1 MSPRRRFGAF
11 AVLAVLLVG
20 AVAGTVIFS
29 LYRVGLERERE
40 HLVHLV
46 ESQAALSEAVYS
58 AHLAE
63 ASGDAAEALYWTLEH
78 LEGAAAG
85 LGTLDGVGGL
95 AISRI
100 VRDTL
105 VIEIAVGVDAS
116 RAGERVPLPSSVLAL
131 HQDAVL
137 GASGTTRTV
146 DHRGVEVLAAYAPVR
161 GAGLG
166 IVAKVDIQAARA
178 PFATAALGSAVFAL
192 VLLGMTLA
200 AGRVVSAPLIAEV
213 EERERAHRAFL
224 EHFPGIVFRAVPDD
238 RHGWR
243 FETFEGA
250 AEELSGYPARRFRGP
265 AGAWLDLAAEEDRT
279 ALMQWWGAYG
289 SGEFTES
296 NAEHR
301 LLRKDGSMAWVRVL
315 ARAEPGP
322 PGMRPV
328 TGVIYDITAERRAR
342 EVRRRAEEE
351 LLAVVEHLPGAAVF
365 VLDRDLRFRFSGG
378 EALAAMGLGGPDL
391 KGRLVEDI
399 MAPDRARRIRA
410 VGSRVIEGELARFEE
425 EFGGRAFQ
433 LTATPIRNSEDTV
446 DRVLVLSLDVTRERE
461 AEEALRVSEERL
473 RLALLAGRHG
483 LYDLDLGTG
492 EATVNDHYAQM
503 LGHDPATFRE
513 TNAAWR
519 DRLHPDDR
527 DAAFAEFQAYVAGE
541 RDAYRVEFRQRTAD
555 GQWRWVLSL
564 GDIVEWDE
572 NGHPVRMMGTHTDI
586 HAMKEAEAQIRHHL
600 DELRRWQ
607 AVMLDREDRVQEL
620 KREVND
626 LCRRA
631 GVEARY
637 PSQEGGAE

>member
-11 AVLAVLLVG
+11 AVLAGLLVG
-20 AVAGTVIFS
+20 AVVSVVILF

-40 HLVHLV
+40 HLIHLV
-46 ESQAALSEAVYS
+46 ESQAALSEAVHS

-63 ASGDAAEALYWTLEH
+63 ASGDTAEALFWTLEH

-100 VRDTL
+100 VGDTL

-116 RAGERVPLPSSVLAL
+116 RAGERIPLPSSVLAL
-131 HQDAVL
+131 HQEAVL
-137 GASGTTRTV
+137 GASGTTRAL

-166 IVAKVDIQAARA
+166 IVAKVDIRAARA
-178 PFATAALGSAVFAL
+178 PYARAALWSAVFAL

-250 AEELSGYPARRFRGP
+250 VEELSGYPAHHFRGP
-265 AGAWLDLAAEEDRT
+265 AGTWVDLAPEEERP
-279 ALMQWWGAYG
+279 AMMQRWMAYG
-289 SGEFTES
+289 SGELTES
-296 NAEHR
+296 STEYR
-301 LLRKDGSMAWVRVL
+301 IRRRDGSLAWVRIL

-322 PGMRPV
+322 AGTRPV

-365 VLDRDLRFRFSGG
+365 VLDQDLRFRFSGG
-378 EALAAMGLGGPDL
+378 EALAAMGLGTPDL
-391 KGRLVEDI
+391 KGKLVDDI
-399 MAPDRARRIRA
+399 MKPARAKRIRA
-410 VGSRVIEGELARFEE
+410 VGARVVEGETARFEE
-425 EFGGRAFQ
+425 ELEGRTFQ
-433 LTATPIRNSEDTV
+433 LTATPIGGSEGDV
-446 DRVLVLSLDVTRERE
+446 DRILVLSLDVTRERE

-473 RLALLAGRHG
+473 RLALLAGGHG
-483 LYDLDLGTG
+483 LYDLDLRTG
-492 EATVNDHYAQM
+492 EATVNDLYALM
-503 LGHDPATFRE
+503 LGYDPATFTE

-519 DRLHPDDR
+519 DRLHPADR
-527 DAAFAEFQAYVAGE
+527 DAVFAEFEAYVAGE
-541 RDAYRVEFRQRTAD
+541 RDRYRVEFRQRTAD

-564 GDIVEWDE
+564 GDIVERDE

-586 HAMKEAEAQIRHHL
+586 HAMKEAEAQILGHL

-607 AVMLDREDRVQEL
+607 GVMLDREDRVQEL

-637 PSQEGGAE
+637 PSQEGGAA